1 MPAHQTE
8 WTAEMVKALPDDGKR
23 YEVLDANAPGAASV
37 AHSKHTDGVVSYRLH
52 TMERR
57 QVARSKTRTR
67 KYDTARYLKTERD
80 VVGYLEAA
88 FEDGH
93 PLVIAAA
100 LGDVAR
106 ARGMSAIARK
116 TGLSR
121 ESLYKALAPSG
132 NPQLSTF
139 LSVIRALGLTL
150 RVVPERA

>member
-1 MPAHQTE
+1 VEIRQTLQFSRWLE
-8 WTAEMVKALPDDGKR
+8 QVRDLQAR
-23 YEVLDANAPGAASV
+23 EV
-37 AHSKHTDGVVSYRLH
+37 
-52 TMERR
+52 
-57 QVARSKTRTR
+57 QVARSKIRTR

-121 ESLYKALAPSG
+121 ESLYKALAPKG

-139 LSVIRALGLTL
+139 LSVLRALGLTL
-150 RVVPERA
+150 RVVPERT